1 MRAQSRI
8 TYRQIKADALH
19 TYFEGCLSRG
29 IQAGL
34 PHEQALGYLSY
45 NSENSYTLPVE
56 NLMMRAVELGLYGGW
71 FTDASF
77 YIRGQIRE
85 IIIMY
90 GLNFLLRDIDSE
102 EKTIFADDLGRLKID
117 ADLLNS

>member
-1 MRAQSRI
+1 M
-8 TYRQIKADALH
+8 
-19 TYFEGCLSRG
+19 E
-29 IQAGL
+29 AGL
-34 PHEQALGYLSY
+34 QMQAFTFEDRLGK
-45 NSENSYTLPVE
+45 
-56 NLMMRAVELGLYGGW
+56 
-71 FTDASF
+71 
-77 YIRGQIRE
+77 